1 MSGAEFM
8 TADNSIPRNVRDH
21 IQVDVSDRSE
31 VVRPPSAR
39 LPQKTCIRIA
49 ALLLRSDPDWLRK
62 LFDRND
68 HSAMRFD
75 SIGQDQGPLI
85 RQIRGGSFLTFA
97 STPNLTQP
105 PQQNHQ
111 SSSSLSPL

>member
-1 MSGAEFM
+1 MNRAEFM
-8 TADNSIPRNVRDH
+8 TPDISIPPNLRDH
-21 IQVDVSDRSE
+21 IQVDLSARSE
-31 VVRPPSAR
+31 VVRPTSAR

-85 RQIRGGSFLTFA
+85 RQIRGGRLWTCPRS
-97 STPNLTQP
+97 P
-105 PQQNHQ
+105 
-111 SSSSLSPL
+111 SLNRAH